1 MANIHC
7 KYIVQININKQELFK
22 FSHSSGLEEKMQ
34 ILELMKER
42 MWVKDGNLSD
52 NEGEYE
58 KAIIAYDHALQIDPT
73 DAEAWYDK
81 GETLKKMGKIAEAN
95 ECIETAV
102 NLYCGK

>member
-1 MANIHC
+1 
-7 KYIVQININKQELFK
+7 
-22 FSHSSGLEEKMQ
+22 MQ
-34 ILELMKER
+34 IVELMKER

-52 NEGEYE
+52 SEGEYE

-73 DAEAWYDK
+73 DAEVWYDK

-95 ECIETAV
+95 QCIETAL